1 MKLTTNIQDL
11 FINGCISHEINQGD
25 WEKINVLSSKA
36 LSPEDELMIKRIRH
50 SVRRGW
56 INIFS

>member
-1 MKLTTNIQDL
+1 MELTTIHNL
-11 FINGCISHEINQGD
+11 FINGAMSHQINKRD
-25 WEKINVLSSKA
+25 WEKINTMSSKS

-56 INIFS
+56 INVFS

>member
-1 MKLTTNIQDL
+1 MELTANIQDL
-11 FINGCISHEINQGD
+11 FIHGSISHQIDQHD
-25 WEKINVLSSKA
+25 WEKINTLSGRT

-56 INIFS
+56 IQIFS